1 MDKSIKETYEN
12 SLEKNNNSSKRK
24 LITRMMAAGAI
35 GMTMFVSGCASDK
48 PTNAEPKKVE
58 AAKQT
63 TIEEKVDSQ
72 IQDTVIDKS
81 DLEHTDTKSLLKKI
95 EQIKLEYGEQ
105 MQKYT
110 NMSTLEYSQ
119 LPREECSAYNQYIL
133 DLNSELYYRT
143 YINNSNFREFR
154 VTPVPASLDNTGQEI
169 MDNYTF
175 LIQNSYLLQNA
186 DYSYNKID
194 SNKLL
199 SEAYANTDESL
210 PVPNTY
216 LVDKR
221 EQAAMTEACIISNK
235 YEVSET
241 SEIRNGVDSRNKPIK
256 YIIIKA
262 TDVNV
267 EPSELVVKYYLFIYH
282 ENLVSYNGEVYNT
295 WSLGNMDSNTDTIVQ
310 DCIDG
315 I

>member
-1 MDKSIKETYEN
+1 MDKFTKETYES
-12 SLEKNNNSSKRK
+12 SLEKSNNSSKRK
-24 LITRMMAAGAI
+24 LITRMMAFGAI
-35 GMTMFVSGCASDK
+35 GMTMIISGCSNDK
-48 PTNAEPKKVE
+48 PASAEVKNVE
-58 AAKQT
+58 ATKQT
-63 TIEEKVDSQ
+63 TIEEK
-72 IQDTVIDKS
+72 IDAPIENTIIDRS
-81 DLEHTDTKSLLKKI
+81 DLEHADTKSLLKKI

-105 MQKYT
+105 MQKYVD
-110 NMSTLEYSQ
+110 MSPTEYSQ
-119 LPREECSAYNQYIL
+119 LPREERSAYNQYVL

-143 YINNSNFREFR
+143 YINNSNFRDFR

-175 LIQNSYLLQNA
+175 LIQNSYLLQND

-194 SNKLL
+194 ANKVL

-221 EQAAMTEACIISNK
+221 EQAVMTEACIISNK
-235 YEVSET
+235 YVVEET
-241 SEIRNGVDSRNKPIK
+241 SEVRNGVDSRNKPIK

-262 TDVNV
+262 ADVNV
-267 EPSELVVKYYLFIYH
+267 DPSDLVVKYHLFIYH
-282 ENLVSYNGEVYNT
+282 ENLTSYNGEVYNT